1 MTVTEDT
8 MWRRRRGLL
17 PDGDPLVRALEELA
31 ERGRDHRFRA
41 VGLVDPATGRPGPPQ
56 DLTVTGG
63 TVTARTPTPPTAD
76 GREAPYTSYALPGF
90 VDSHA
95 HVSSA
100 SDLVGLLVHGVTGF
114 RQLWGEPA
122 HLYAAGVHRA
132 RHAVLP
138 RPWVTAG
145 VVDGP
150 RSRIPQGVTVV
161 DGVRAVRQVIEDALA
176 FGFDG
181 IKVYDD
187 VERPVFDVLVRE
199 AERAGLPVV
208 GHIPEAVPLV
218 AAQRTMRSSEHL
230 YGLVPNVFRLPPERR
245 WDALAR
251 ALADRTAEPG
261 GAPGHFVCPT
271 LVCWRARSGERRYTR
286 PSRAALQ
293 AVDEGRRRSWQAA
306 ARDAL
311 RLDPAEAHRRGGLVD
326 ALGGIART
334 LAETGTRLLVGSD
347 CGNPFVLAG
356 PSFHK
361 ELAELSRAGLDFT
374 TLLRAATTHAYEAM
388 GRAGSP
394 AAGSLTAG
402 SPAPGAPADLV
413 FYRRP
418 PDDAELSALARP
430 DAVLVDGVL
439 LDGDDLDRL
448 WALRLA
454 ASGLGA
460 SGWARGELDPPVTTG
475 RPTKEAAH
483 AG

>member
-1 MTVTEDT
+1 MTATEDT

-31 ERGRDHRFRA
+31 ERGRGHRLRA
-41 VGLVDPATGRPGPPQ
+41 VGLVDPATGRPGPPH
-56 DLTVTGG
+56 DLTVTDG
-63 TVTARTPTPPTAD
+63 TVTAWTPTPPAAD
-76 GREAPYTSYALPGF
+76 GRPAPYAAYAVPGF

-100 SDLVGLLVHGVTGF
+100 ADLAGLLVHGVTGF

-132 RHAVLP
+132 RNAVLP

-161 DGVRAVRQVIEDALA
+161 DGVRSVRRVIEDALA

-181 IKVYDD
+181 VKVYDD
-187 VERPVFDVLVRE
+187 IERPVFETLVRE

-208 GHIPEAVPLV
+208 GHVPEAVPLDL
-218 AAQRTMRSSEHL
+218 ARRTMRSSEHL
-230 YGLVPNVFRLPPERR
+230 YGIVPNVFRLPPERR
-245 WDALAR
+245 WDALAA
-251 ALADRTAEPG
+251 ALRDHPAPG
-261 GAPGHFVCPT
+261 TEPGHFVCPT

-286 PSRAALQ
+286 PSRVALQ
-293 AVDEGRRRSWQAA
+293 AVDEGRRRPWQSA

-311 RLDPAEAHRRGGLVD
+311 RLDAAEAHRRGGLVD
-326 ALGGIART
+326 ELGRIARALT
-334 LAETGTRLLVGSD
+334 DTGTRLLAGTD

-361 ELAELSRAGLDFT
+361 ELAELSRAGLDFAAV
-374 TLLRAATTHAYEAM
+374 LRAATTHGYEAT
-388 GRAGSP
+388 GRRAGP
-394 AAGSLTAG
+394 V
-402 SPAPGAPADLV
+402 PGDPADLV
-413 FYRRP
+413 LYRRP
-418 PDDAELSALARP
+418 PDGDVTALARP

-439 LDGDDLDRL
+439 LDGTDLDRL

-454 ASGLGA
+454 SSGLDS
-460 SGWARGELDPPVTTG
+460 SGWARGDLDPPVTTG
-475 RPTKEAAH
+475 RPTKETAH

>member
-1 MTVTEDT
+1 MTATEDT

-17 PDGDPLVRALEELA
+17 PDGEPLVRALEELA
-31 ERGRDHRFRA
+31 ERGRDHRFGA
-41 VGLVDPATGRPGPPQ
+41 VGLVDPATGRPGGPL
-56 DLTVTGG
+56 DLTVADGRI
-63 TVTARTPTPPTAD
+63 TAMAPTPPGTALS
-76 GREAPYTSYALPGF
+76 ATSDAGANRYSLYAVPGF

-100 SDLVGLLVHGVTGF
+100 ADLAGLLVHGVTGF
-114 RQLWGEPA
+114 RQMWGEPA

-132 RHAVLP
+132 RQAVLP

-150 RSRIPQGVTVV
+150 RSRVPQGVTVV
-161 DGVRAVRQVIEDALA
+161 DGVHAVRRVIADALA

-208 GHIPEAVPLV
+208 GHVPEAVPVEV
-218 AAQRTMRSSEHL
+218 AHRAMRSSEHL
-230 YGLVPNVFRLPPERR
+230 YGIVPHVFRLPPEGR
-245 WDALAR
+245 WGALAR
-251 ALADRTAEPG
+251 ALSEPARTEC
-261 GAPGHFVCPT
+261 APGHFMCPT
-271 LVCWRARSGERRYTR
+271 LVCWRARSGERRRTR
-286 PSRAALQ
+286 PSRTALR

-306 ARDAL
+306 AREAL
-311 RLDPAEAHRRGGLVD
+311 RLDPAEAGRRGSLVD
-326 ALGGIART
+326 ELGRITRA
-334 LAETGTRLLVGSD
+334 LAEGGTRLLVGSD

-361 ELAELSRAGLDFT
+361 ELAELCRAGLDFP
-374 TLLRAATTHAYEAM
+374 TLLRAATTHAYEAADR
-388 GRAGSP
+388 RADGGP
-394 AAGSLTAG
+394 FPFAT
-402 SPAPGAPADLV
+402 ADLV

-418 PDDAELSALARP
+418 PDRAGLAALARP
-430 DAVLVDGVL
+430 HAVLVDGVL
-439 LDGDDLDRL
+439 LDSEDLDRL

-454 ASGLGA
+454 SSGVDPA
-460 SGWARGELDPPVTTG
+460 DWPRGDLDPPVTAG
-475 RPTKEAAH
+475 RTTKEAAH

>member
-1 MTVTEDT
+1 MTATGTTATEDT

-17 PDGDPLVRALEELA
+17 PEGDPLVRALEEPA
-31 ERGRDHRFRA
+31 ERGRGHRLRA
-41 VGLVDPATGRPGPPQ
+41 VCLIDPATGRPGPPHELMVT
-56 DLTVTGG
+56 DGTVSAWAPAGPPADGG
-63 TVTARTPTPPTAD
+63 T
-76 GREAPYTSYALPGF
+76 APRPWYAVPGF

-100 SDLVGLLVHGVTGF
+100 ADLAGLLVHGVTGF

-132 RHAVLP
+132 RHAVVP

-161 DGVRAVRQVIEDALA
+161 DGVRSVRQVVEDALA

-181 IKVYDD
+181 VKVYDD
-187 VERPVFDVLVRE
+187 VERPAFEILVRA

-208 GHIPEAVPLV
+208 GHVPEAVPLEL
-218 AAQRTMRSSEHL
+218 AHRTMRTSEHL
-230 YGLVPNVFRLPPERR
+230 YGIVPNVFRLPPDHR
-245 WDALAR
+245 WDALAA
-251 ALADRTAEPG
+251 ALRDRPAPAGTG
-261 GAPGHFVCPT
+261 PGHFVCPT

-286 PSRAALQ
+286 PSRTALR
-293 AVDEGRRRSWQAA
+293 AVDQGRSRGWQAA

-311 RLDPAEAHRRGGLVD
+311 RLDAAEARRRGGLVD
-326 ALGGIART
+326 GLGRIARALDEAGT
-334 LAETGTRLLVGSD
+334 PLLAGTD

-361 ELAELSRAGLDFT
+361 ELAELSRAGLDFGAV
-374 TLLRAATTHAYEAM
+374 LRAATTHAYAAM
-388 GRAGSP
+388 GRRAGP
-394 AAGSLTAG
+394 V
-402 SPAPGAPADLV
+402 PGEPADLV
-413 FYRRP
+413 LYRRP
-418 PDDAELSALARP
+418 PDGEVTALARP

-439 LDGDDLDRL
+439 LDDTDLDRL

-454 ASGLGA
+454 ASGLDA
-460 SGWARGELDPPVTTG
+460 SDWPRGDLDPPVTTG